1 MSYDES
7 RTKLIRALLVEEE
20 NMGEMQLQ

>member
-1 MSYDES
+1 MSYDKS
-7 RTKLIRALLVEEE
+7 HTKLIRALLVEEE